1 MIPRYKV
8 KEVHDIWS
16 TDNKLNTWLKV
27 ELAHLE
33 ALECSITD
41 KTITQEELKTIKEH
55 AKINKNRWKEIEE
68 TTRHDVQAFVQMLE
82 ESIPGNSG
90 RWIHYGLTSSDILDT
105 SLVLMCKESLQVI
118 VDYASETCFY
128 LNKLMKLESARSE
141 ILARTHGKAA
151 EVQTYFQVYKR
162 WITSL
167 RRGLDSVVEAKKKIN
182 FGKMSGPVGNYTTNS
197 KTIES
202 MSLRSLGLYP
212 IVCSQII
219 PRDMFLDYF
228 YAILKIMLAVEKIA
242 YDIRIYSMDGI
253 NEMSEPFKQ
262 GQKGSS
268 AMPHKKNP
276 ILTENICGLSRL
288 YKSYMHT
295 AIENCQT
302 LLERD
307 ISHSCTERIIFK
319 DAAHIAC
326 YTLSKLTYIFKD
338 ININTDFAQQNVD
351 EFRNKVS
358 SQNNMNDLISQ
369 GVSRTEAHNIAQQ
382 EDS

>member
-8 KEVHDIWS
+8 KKIHDIWS

-27 ELAHLE
+27 EIAHLE
-33 ALECSITD
+33 ALECSITH
-41 KTITQEELKTIKEH
+41 KTITKEELDTVKSHIKID
-55 AKINKNRWKEIEE
+55 KQRWEKIEE
-68 TTRHDVQAFVQMLE
+68 VTRHDVQAFVQMLE
-82 ESIPGNSG
+82 ESIPDESG

-105 SLVLMCKESLQVI
+105 SLVLMCRESLQTI
-118 VDYASETCFY
+118 VDYASSTCFY
-128 LNKLMKLESARSE
+128 LNKLMKQESSKRE

-151 EVQTYFQVYKR
+151 EVQTYFDVYKR
-162 WITSL
+162 WISAL
-167 RRGLDSVVEAKKKIN
+167 RRGLDSVVEAKKRLN
-182 FGKMSGPVGNYTTNS
+182 FGKLSGPTGNYTTNTVGCE
-197 KTIES
+197 TIA
-202 MSLRSLGLYP
+202 LRKLGLYP
-212 IVCSQII
+212 TICSQII

-228 YAILKIMLAVEKIA
+228 YSILKIMLAVEKIA

-253 NEMSEPFKQ
+253 NEMSEPFRK

-276 ILTENICGLSRL
+276 VLTENICGLSRL
-288 YKSYMHT
+288 YKSYMQT

-338 ININTDFAQQNVD
+338 ININTDFAQQNVE
-351 EFRNKVS
+351 EFQNKVS
-358 SQNNMNDLISQ
+358 SQKNMNELINQ
-369 GVSRTEAHNIAQQ
+369 GISRTEAHNIAQQ